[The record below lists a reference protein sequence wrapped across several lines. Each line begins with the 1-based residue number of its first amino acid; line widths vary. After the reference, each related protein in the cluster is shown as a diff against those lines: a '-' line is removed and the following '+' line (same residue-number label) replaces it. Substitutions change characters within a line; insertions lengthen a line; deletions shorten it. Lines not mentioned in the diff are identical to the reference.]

1 MESLNNDEKD
11 VRIHA
16 AVGGSEDPD
25 EAKGIKPDSFQ
36 VKVIPEFGE
45 ILSNFRPDQI
55 SDDFFHEVT
64 YSLNDEAFL
73 QAVYR
78 TYLKR
83 ELDPGGFSCWLP
95 TLRSGK
101 FSRKNCLK
109 GIRQSGEFKQKWPSG
124 LENIKLFSTL
134 GKIKSVS
141 FDFIG
146 KVISI
151 LFKPIF

>member
-1 MESLNNDEKD
+1 MDSLNNDEKN
-11 VRIHA
+11 VRSDTA
-16 AVGGSEDPD
+16 EDAD
-25 EAKGIKPDSFQ
+25 EGKGVKQDSAS
-36 VKVIPEFGE
+36 VEGIPEFGE
-45 ILSNFRPDQI
+45 LLENFRPDQI
-55 SDDFFHEVT
+55 SDDFFYEAT
-64 YSLNDEAFL
+64 YHLNDQAFL

-83 ELDPGGFSCWLP
+83 ELDPGGSSCWLP

-109 GIRQSGEFKQKWPSG
+109 GIRQSGEFQQKWPSA

-134 GKIKSVS
+134 GNIKSFS
-141 FDFIG
+141 LDFIG
-146 KVISI
+146 KVVSI